1 MNVRPLILIGGGGH
15 CKAVIDVAETAGY
28 TILGI
33 LDIPENVGKNVLA
46 YKIIGTDEDIP
57 FYVDKADFIVT
68 VGFIKSPELRI
79 KIHRRVIESGGRLAT
94 IIASTAHVSQYA
106 TIREGT
112 VVMHHAVINACAL
125 VGFGCIINTFCNIE
139 HDVQIGDYC
148 HISTG
153 VMINGNCKVGAN
165 TFIGSQSVMVNGMSA
180 PGNSVFAAASMI
192 RKSFEKEGIYAGNPA
207 VLMISRE

>member
-46 YKIIGTDEDIP
+46 YKIKGTDEDIP

-139 HDVQIGDYC
+139 HDVKIGD
-148 HISTG
+148 
-153 VMINGNCKVGAN
+153 
-165 TFIGSQSVMVNGMSA
+165 
-180 PGNSVFAAASMI
+180 
-192 RKSFEKEGIYAGNPA
+192 
-207 VLMISRE
+207 

>member
-180 PGNSVFAAASMI
+180 PGNGSVPNF
-192 RKSFEKEGIYAGNPA
+192 
-207 VLMISRE
+207 V

>member
-1 MNVRPLILIGGGGH
+1 MNVRPLILICGGGH

-79 KIHRRVIESGGRLAT
+79 KIHRRVIES
-94 IIASTAHVSQYA
+94 
-106 TIREGT
+106 
-112 VVMHHAVINACAL
+112 
-125 VGFGCIINTFCNIE
+125 
-139 HDVQIGDYC
+139 
-148 HISTG
+148 
-153 VMINGNCKVGAN
+153 
-165 TFIGSQSVMVNGMSA
+165 
-180 PGNSVFAAASMI
+180 
-192 RKSFEKEGIYAGNPA
+192 
-207 VLMISRE
+207 